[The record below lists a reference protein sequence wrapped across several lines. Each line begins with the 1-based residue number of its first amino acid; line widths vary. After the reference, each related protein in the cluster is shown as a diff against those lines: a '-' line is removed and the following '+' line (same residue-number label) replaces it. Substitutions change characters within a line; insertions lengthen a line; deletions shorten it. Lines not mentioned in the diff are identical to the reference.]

1 MPEKNRVTSHKGELE
16 HPHDRENAG
25 ALLAQLKFNHVF
37 AHAEKHLFERSSKA
51 FRLRKIKILAKSPKR
66 YGGNDRPGLLER
78 SAVNV
83 IELSDGRVDYL

>member
-1 MPEKNRVTSHKGELE
+1 MPEKHRLISHKAELE
-16 HPHDRENAG
+16 HSHDRENAG

-66 YGGNDRPGLLER
+66 YGGNDRPGLIELR
-78 SAVNV
+78 AANV
-83 IELSDGRVDYL
+83 IQLSNRWVNHL